1 MKANA
6 GTAERMEYKGLVYM
20 VDGFAQRFGSYWLPM
35 AASWPIL
42 AFILVLLGFISYMTF
57 VPGLPTEPGLTL
69 QYWANLAN
77 PYVVET
83 VIPNTIL
90 VGIGTVVVSMIFAI
104 PLAWIL
110 NRTAIPCRRL
120 FITLIGVTVVIP
132 GFVKA
137 MAWLILLNERNGLI
151 NNLLSGLLGINL
163 PLSVENTFGM
173 AWVLGLT
180 LTPSMFFLISGP
192 VRALG
197 VELEEAAVV
206 AGATW
211 WRRFVWID
219 LGLLWPAILG
229 AAIYNFMTAI
239 AIFEVPAMLGAG
251 GGKRAVLAT
260 ELFYAVHPTSQ
271 GNIEFGAAGVYG
283 MLIIIPS
290 LFGLIFYYRMLAQA
304 HRYGV
309 ITGKGYKP
317 KDVELG
323 KMMYLAGGFVIAYL
337 LLAVVLPVVVLLWSS
352 LLPFL
357 QMPSW
362 EAVSKLSFENY
373 RNFITVIGGW
383 SVLKNTIELI
393 IVVPLLVIFFSF
405 ATSWVVVRTESKLR
419 RVMDMIAFFPHAVPG
434 IAFAFALFLLGLLI
448 SRWIP
453 LYGTL
458 AIIVIAHTVSFLAAG
473 TRITN
478 AALLQL
484 HRDLEEAA
492 YVCRA
497 GFLGTMWKVVIPL
510 VRPSLVYAMLWVA
523 LLSGREVSM
532 GLLLAEND
540 NQVFSVAVWSLWQNT
555 NEGPATAAAVVL
567 ILGMGSIALLALWL
581 SRGAVLGERV

>member
-1 MKANA
+1 
-6 GTAERMEYKGLVYM
+6 
-20 VDGFAQRFGSYWLPM
+20 
-35 AASWPIL
+35 
-42 AFILVLLGFISYMTF
+42 
-57 VPGLPTEPGLTL
+57 
-69 QYWANLAN
+69 
-77 PYVVET
+77 
-83 VIPNTIL
+83 
-90 VGIGTVVVSMIFAI
+90 
-104 PLAWIL
+104 
-110 NRTAIPCRRL
+110 
-120 FITLIGVTVVIP
+120 
-132 GFVKA
+132 
-137 MAWLILLNERNGLI
+137 
-151 NNLLSGLLGINL
+151 
-163 PLSVENTFGM
+163 M

-192 VRALG
+192 VQALG

-206 AGATW
+206 SGATW

-251 GGKRAVLAT
+251 GGNRAVLAT
-260 ELFYAVHPTSQ
+260 ELFYSVHPSSQ
-271 GNIEFGAAGVYG
+271 LGNVEFGAAGVYG

-290 LFGLIFYYRMLAQA
+290 LFGLFFYYRVLAQA

-309 ITGKGYKP
+309 ISGKGYRRKHV
-317 KDVELG
+317 DLG
-323 KMMYLAGGFVIAYL
+323 RMKYLAGGFVMAYL
-337 LLAVVLPVVVLLWSS
+337 LLAVVLPVTVLVWSS

-357 QMPSW
+357 QLPSW
-362 EAVSKLSFENY
+362 EVVSKLSFDNY
-373 RNFITVIGGW
+373 RNFISVIGGW
-383 SVLKNTIELI
+383 SVLQNTLKLI
-393 IVVPLLVIFFSF
+393 VTVPLLVIFFSL
-405 ATSWVVVRTESKLR
+405 ATSWVVVRTESRLR
-419 RVMDMIAFFPHAVPG
+419 RVMDMIALFPHAVPG

-448 SRWIP
+448 SQWIP
-453 LYGTL
+453 IYGTL

-492 YVCRA
+492 YICRA

-510 VRPSLVYAMLWVA
+510 IKPSLVYAALWVA

-532 GLLLAEND
+532 GLLLAETD
-540 NQVFSVAVWSLWQNT
+540 NQVFSVAVWSLWQNS
-555 NEGPATAAAVVL
+555 NEGPATAAAVMLV
-567 ILGMGSIALLALWL
+567 LGMGSLALLGLWL